1 MEWVILGLLIL
12 ILIVAIWGA
21 MRAGAP
27 AAPVDLARIEGRLEE
42 LERRLNERLGE
53 ARTALDQSI
62 RDVGSAYVRES
73 GSLREGLVVRLSEME
88 GGLVRSLTER
98 LEQARAAQLT
108 ELASARRSQDERLDK
123 VDEAL
128 RAFAAAQANA
138 VAAQQERLAEVGSKL
153 EAQNREALKTLQ
165 ELLGT
170 QLKELRESSAG
181 SLRELR
187 EASTQSLTDLR
198 TALDQRLGYLQE
210 QTTKSLG
217 EVQQKVAEQ
226 LGEMRRD
233 NEAKLERIR
242 ETVDEKLQTTLEKR
256 LGESFKVV
264 SERLE
269 SVQKGLGEMQ
279 ALASG
284 VGDLK
289 KVLTNVSTRGAM
301 GEVQLARIL
310 EEVMHPSQYAT
321 NVATIPGSNDRVEFA
336 IRLPGRQDDNSPVWL
351 PIDAK
356 FPTEDYQR
364 LLDAYEAAEKD
375 QITRARAGLAT
386 RLKTEA
392 AKIRA
397 KYVSSPHTT
406 EFAILFVPTEGLYAE
421 ALRIPG
427 LFEDLQRA
435 HNVTLCGPVT
445 VVALLNSLQMGFKTL
460 AIEKRSGEVWTTLK
474 AVKTE
479 FGKFADVLDAVAKR
493 LEGARKDI
501 DKVGV
506 RTRAINRN
514 LRGFE
519 SLEELEAEKLLF
531 GGKGAMA
538 DEGDDETEAIDE

>member
-531 GGKGAMA
+531 GGKGATA
-538 DEGDDETEAIDE
+538 DEGDDEPEADDE

>member
-27 AAPVDLARIEGRLEE
+27 AAPVDLARMEGRLEE

-62 RDVGSAYVRES
+62 RDVGSAHVRES

-170 QLKELRESSAG
+170 QLKELRESSVG

-538 DEGDDETEAIDE
+538 DEGDDETEAVDE

>member
-27 AAPVDLARIEGRLEE
+27 AAPVDLARMEGRLEE

-62 RDVGSAYVRES
+62 RDVGSAHVRES

-538 DEGDDETEAIDE
+538 DEGDDETEAVDE

>member
-12 ILIVAIWGA
+12 ILLVAIWGA

-62 RDVGSAYVRES
+62 RDVGSAHVRES

>member
-12 ILIVAIWGA
+12 ILLVAIWGA

-62 RDVGSAYVRES
+62 RDVGSAHVRES

-226 LGEMRRD
+226 LGEMRRE

-538 DEGDDETEAIDE
+538 DEGDDETEAVDE